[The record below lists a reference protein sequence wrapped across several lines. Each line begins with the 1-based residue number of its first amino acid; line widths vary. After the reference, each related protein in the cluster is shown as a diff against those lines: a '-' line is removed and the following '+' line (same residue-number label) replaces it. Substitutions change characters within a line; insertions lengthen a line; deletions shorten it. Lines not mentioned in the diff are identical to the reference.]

1 MRIGFVH
8 TVPALAESFERGLA
22 AVAPGATA
30 MHRVDPS
37 LLARARERGV
47 DDVVHERVDALVAEL
62 IAEGADAVLVTCS
75 SIGESAERSADRAAV
90 PVVRVDGAMADEAI
104 ALAGASGRRPG
115 RIAVLATLTAT
126 LGPTTRLLER
136 AGAGQDPPQLRSRLL
151 EDALLA
157 RETGDQE
164 RHDALI
170 AEAVTEE
177 AGWADVVVVAQ
188 ASMAAA
194 AAHAQVVVPVLT
206 SPTSALLRTVA
217 ATGGVRRAG
226 REANDAT

>member
-1 MRIGFVH
+1 MRVGFVH

-22 AVAPGATA
+22 AAAPGATA
-30 MHRVDPS
+30 LHRVDPS

-62 IAEGADAVLVTCS
+62 VADGADAVLVTCS

-90 PVVRVDGAMADEAI
+90 PVVRVDDAMADEAI
-104 ALAGASGRRPG
+104 ALAAARDERPG
-115 RIAVLATLTAT
+115 RIAVLATLAAT

-136 AGAGQDPPQLRSRLL
+136 AGTAQDPPQLRSRLL

-157 RETGDQE
+157 REAGDQE
-164 RHDALI
+164 GHDALI
-170 AEAVTEE
+170 AEAVSEE
-177 AGWADVVVVAQ
+177 ARWADVVVLAQ
-188 ASMAAA
+188 ASMAEAA
-194 AAHAQVVVPVLT
+194 ARAEVGVPVLT

-217 ATGGVRRAG
+217 AAEDVRRAG
-226 REANDAT
+226 REANDAS